1 MCLTKFNFFSIN
13 SFINIQN
20 VVLYRGIYRFYP
32 KGSEYMNVA
41 ILGFGVVGSGV
52 AEVISQNS
60 EHIKEN
66 SNVSLK
72 VTKILDIRDFPDSEF
87 SPLMTKD
94 FNEILSDDSIDIVCE
109 TMGGV
114 NPAFTFVSE
123 CLKKGKHVV
132 TSNKE
137 LVATK
142 GFELLEIAR
151 ENNVNFLFEASV
163 GGGIPIIR
171 PLSRCLAGNNVNEVA
186 GILNGT
192 SNFILT
198 KMIVDGMSFDDA
210 LKLAQDKG
218 YAEKD
223 PTADVEGFDALRKI
237 CILASLSFGTH
248 VYPDGIYTE
257 GISKITLEDVAY
269 AESYNSVIK
278 LIARAK
284 KLSDSKITVMVTPC
298 LVNNESMLAGVSG
311 VFNACLVRGD
321 MTGDV
326 LMYGKGAGKLA
337 TASAVVGDVID
348 CASNNKER
356 KFFGWADEKKD
367 FVASYLENET
377 AFYVRASDA
386 DKTEIEKVF
395 GEVQYLSRENQP
407 ENEIAFVTDI
417 MKESEFTNK
426 LSQLNINLI
435 GVIRISDY

>member
-1 MCLTKFNFFSIN
+1 
-13 SFINIQN
+13 
-20 VVLYRGIYRFYP
+20 
-32 KGSEYMNVA
+32 MNVA

-52 AEVISQNS
+52 AEVITQNA

-72 VTKILDIRDFPDSEF
+72 VTKILDIRDFPDSDF
-87 SPLMTKD
+87 ASLMTKD
-94 FNEILSDDSIDIVCE
+94 FNEILSDDSIGIVCE

-137 LVATK
+137 LVATR
-142 GFELLEIAR
+142 GFELLQIAR
-151 ENNVNFLFEASV
+151 EHNVNFLFEASV

-198 KMIVDGMSFDDA
+198 KMIVDGMSFADA

-237 CILASLSFGTH
+237 CILASLCFGTH

-269 AESYNSVIK
+269 AESYDCVIK

-284 KLSDSKITVMVTPC
+284 KISDDKITVMVTPC
-298 LVNNESMLAGVSG
+298 LVKNSSMLSGVSG

-337 TASAVVGDVID
+337 TASAVVGDIID
-348 CASNNKER
+348 CAANDKER
-356 KFFGWADEKKD
+356 KFFGWAQEKKD

-386 DKTEIEKVF
+386 EKAEIEKVF

-407 ENEIAFVTDI
+407 ENEIAFVTAV

>member
-1 MCLTKFNFFSIN
+1 
-13 SFINIQN
+13 
-20 VVLYRGIYRFYP
+20 
-32 KGSEYMNVA
+32 MNVA

-52 AEVISQNS
+52 AEVITQNA

-72 VTKILDIRDFPDSEF
+72 VTKILDIRDFPDSDF
-87 SPLMTKD
+87 ASLMTKD
-94 FNEILSDDSIDIVCE
+94 FNEILSDDSIGIVCE

-137 LVATK
+137 LVATR
-142 GFELLEIAR
+142 GFELLQIAR
-151 ENNVNFLFEASV
+151 EHNVNFLFEASV

-198 KMIVDGMSFDDA
+198 KMIVDGMSFSDA

-237 CILASLSFGTH
+237 CILASLCFGTH

-269 AESYNSVIK
+269 AESYDCVIK

-284 KLSDSKITVMVTPC
+284 KISDDKITVMVTPC
-298 LVNNESMLAGVSG
+298 LVKNSSMLSGVSG

-337 TASAVVGDVID
+337 TASAVVGDIID
-348 CASNNKER
+348 CAANDKER
-356 KFFGWADEKKD
+356 KFFGWAQEKKD

-386 DKTEIEKVF
+386 EKAEIEKVF

-407 ENEIAFVTDI
+407 ENEIAFVTAV

>member
-1 MCLTKFNFFSIN
+1 
-13 SFINIQN
+13 
-20 VVLYRGIYRFYP
+20 
-32 KGSEYMNVA
+32 MNVA

-52 AEVISQNS
+52 AEVISQNA

-66 SNVSLK
+66 SNVELSVK
-72 VTKILDIRDFPDSEF
+72 KILDIRDFPDSEF
-87 SPLMTKD
+87 APLLTKD
-94 FNEILSDDSIDIVCE
+94 FQEILDDDSIDIVCE

-132 TSNKE
+132 SSNKE
-137 LVATK
+137 LVATR
-142 GFELLEIAR
+142 GYELLQIAR

-171 PLSRCLAGNNVNEVA
+171 PLSRCLAGNKVNEVA

-198 KMIVDGMSFDDA
+198 KMIVDGMSFADA
-210 LKLAQDKG
+210 LSLAQELG

-237 CILASLSFGTH
+237 CILASLCFGYH
-248 VYPDGIYTE
+248 VYPDGVYTE

-269 AESYNSVIK
+269 AESYDSVIK

-284 KLSDSKITVMVTPC
+284 KLSEDKITLMVTPC
-298 LVNNESMLAGVSG
+298 FVKNSSMLSGVSD

-337 TASAVVGDVID
+337 TASAVVGDIID
-348 CASNNKER
+348 SASNDKER

-377 AFYVRASDA
+377 ALYVRATDA
-386 DKTEIEKVF
+386 DTAEIEKVF
-395 GEVQYLSRENQP
+395 GTVKYLKRDNQP
-407 ENEIAFVTDI
+407 ENEIAFVTPV
-417 MKESEFTNK
+417 MKESELKDK
-426 LSQLNINLI
+426 LSQLKINLI
-435 GVIRISDY
+435 TVIRISDY

>member
-1 MCLTKFNFFSIN
+1 
-13 SFINIQN
+13 
-20 VVLYRGIYRFYP
+20 
-32 KGSEYMNVA
+32 MNVA

-52 AEVISQNS
+52 AEVITQNAD
-60 EHIKEN
+60 HIKEN
-66 SNVSLK
+66 SNVELK

-87 SPLMTKD
+87 APLMTKSFED
-94 FNEILSDDSIDIVCE
+94 ILTDGSIDIVCE

-114 NPAFTFVSE
+114 NPAFDFVSS
-123 CLKKGKHVV
+123 CLKAGKHVV
-132 TSNKE
+132 SSNKE
-137 LVATK
+137 LVATR
-142 GFELLEIAR
+142 GYELLQLAR

-198 KMIVDGMSFDDA
+198 KMIVDGMSFADA
-210 LKLAQDKG
+210 LKLAQDNG

-237 CILASLSFGTH
+237 CILASLCFGTH
-248 VYPDGIYTE
+248 VYPDGIYSE
-257 GISKITLEDVAY
+257 GISKITLEDVAF
-269 AESYNSVIK
+269 AESYDAVIK

-284 KLSDSKITVMVTPC
+284 KISDDKITVMVTPC
-298 LVNNESMLAGVSG
+298 FVKNSSMLSGVSG

-348 CASNNKER
+348 SAANDKER

-377 AFYVRASDA
+377 AFYVRALDA
-386 DKTEIEKVF
+386 DKSEIENTF
-395 GEVQYLSRENQP
+395 GTVQYLKRDNQA
-407 ENEIAFVTDI
+407 ENEIAFVTPV
-417 MKESEFTNK
+417 MKEGDFNTK
-426 LSQLNINLI
+426 LRELKINLI
-435 GVIRISDY
+435 TTIRISDY

>member
-1 MCLTKFNFFSIN
+1 
-13 SFINIQN
+13 
-20 VVLYRGIYRFYP
+20 
-32 KGSEYMNVA
+32 MNVA

-52 AEVISQNS
+52 AEVISQNA

-87 SPLMTKD
+87 ANLLTKSFD
-94 FNEILSDDSIDIVCE
+94 DILTDDSIDIVCE

-114 NPAFTFVSE
+114 TPAFDFVSA

-132 TSNKE
+132 SSNKE

-171 PLSRCLAGNNVNEVA
+171 PLSRCLAGNNVNEIA

-198 KMIVDGMSFDDA
+198 KMIVDGMSFADA
-210 LKLAQDKG
+210 LALAQELG

-223 PTADVEGFDALRKI
+223 PTADVEGLDAMRKI
-237 CILASLSFGTH
+237 CILASLCFGTH
-248 VYPDGIYTE
+248 VYPNGIYAE
-257 GISKITLEDVAY
+257 GISKVTLEDVAF
-269 AESYNSVIK
+269 AESYNCVIK

-284 KLSDSKITVMVTPC
+284 KIAEDKITVMVTPC
-298 LVNNESMLAGVSG
+298 FVKNSSMLSGVSD

-348 CASNNKER
+348 CASNDKER
-356 KFFGWADEKKD
+356 KFFGWADEKEG
-367 FVASYLENET
+367 FVASYLENTT
-377 AFYVRASDA
+377 AFYVRATDA
-386 DKTEIEKVF
+386 DKAEIEKVF
-395 GEVQYLSRENQP
+395 GAAEYLTRENQP
-407 ENEIAFVTDI
+407 GNEIAFVTSV
-417 MKESEFTNK
+417 MKEDEFRNK
-426 LSQLNINLI
+426 LSELKINII
-435 GVIRISDY
+435 STIRISDY

>member
-1 MCLTKFNFFSIN
+1 
-13 SFINIQN
+13 
-20 VVLYRGIYRFYP
+20 
-32 KGSEYMNVA
+32 MNVA

-52 AEVISQNS
+52 AEVITQNA

-72 VTKILDIRDFPDSEF
+72 VTKILDIRDFADSEF
-87 SPLMTKD
+87 AALMTKNFD
-94 FNEILSDDSIDIVCE
+94 EILSDDSISIVCE

-114 NPAFTFVSE
+114 NPAFDFVSK
-123 CLKKGKHVV
+123 CLMKGKHVV

-137 LVATK
+137 LVATR
-142 GFELLEIAR
+142 GYELLQIAR

-198 KMIVDGMSFDDA
+198 KMIVDGMSFADA
-210 LKLAQDKG
+210 LKLAQELG

-237 CILASLSFGTH
+237 CILASLCFGTH

-257 GISKITLEDVAY
+257 GISKITLEDVAF
-269 AESYNSVIK
+269 AENYGAVIK

-284 KLSDSKITVMVTPC
+284 KIAEDKITVMVTPC
-298 LVNNESMLAGVSG
+298 LVKNSSMLSGVSD

-348 CASNNKER
+348 CAANDKER

-377 AFYVRASDA
+377 AFYVRATDV
-386 DKTEIEKVF
+386 DKAEIEKVF
-395 GEVQYLSRENQP
+395 GSVQYLNRENQTD
-407 ENEIAFVTDI
+407 NEIAFVTPV
-417 MKESEFTNK
+417 MKESDFTTK
-426 LSQLNINLI
+426 LSELKINLI
-435 GVIRISDY
+435 TVIRISDY